1 MKILVLNW
9 KDHHHPLAGGAEDF
23 TYNIMKRLAQDGH
36 EIVWFTSLY
45 PGAKETSHEDG
56 IDFVRSGSYRTVHGK
71 SKAFIRAISPGN
83 KPDVILD
90 EVNTRP
96 FNPSRWL
103 RVNVPVVN
111 LIHQLAREVWFQ
123 ETPLPVALVGRY
135 ALENYWL
142 KAIKNHLTVT
152 VSESTEED
160 LRNLGFERIRLVYNA
175 LEVIPKR
182 TSIEKDNPPKIVYLG
197 RLSRGKR
204 PKDCLEAFR
213 LVRRERPCTMTVMG
227 DGPLMPTLQKR
238 YPEVDFLG
246 HVSETTKRSVLS
258 RATFILASGTREGWN
273 RGVLE
278 AQAYGVVPVV
288 QNIHGLR
295 DAVGKGKAGIMV
307 PTRNPKEIAK
317 SVLSLF
323 DKEKYL
329 RELSQN
335 CIEWASL
342 FSYSKS
348 KSQFESVLTACA
360 LGEPDPYLDTHV
372 SG

>member
-45 PGAKETSHEDG
+45 PGANRTSHEDG

-71 SKAFIRAISPGN
+71 SKAFIRAIAPGN

-135 ALENYWL
+135 VLENYWL
-142 KAIKNHLTVT
+142 KAIKKYLTVT
-152 VSESTEED
+152 VSESTQND
-160 LRNLGFERIRLVYNA
+160 LIKLGFRRIRVVNSA
-175 LEVIPKR
+175 LEEIPEVS
-182 TSIEKDNPPKIVYLG
+182 SIAKDIPPRIVYLG

-204 PKDCLEAFR
+204 PKDCLDAYR
-213 LVRRERPCTMTVMG
+213 LVRSEYACSMTVVG
-227 DGPLMPTLQKR
+227 SGPLLPTLRKK
-238 YPEVDFLG
+238 YPDVDFLG
-246 HVSETTKRSVLS
+246 HVSEATKIRVLRSAS
-258 RATFILASGTREGWN
+258 IMLASGTREGWN
-273 RGVLE
+273 RSVLE
-278 AQAYGVVPVV
+278 AQAHGVVPVV

-295 DAVGKGKAGIMV
+295 DAVGKGTAGIMV
-307 PTRNPKEIAK
+307 PPRSPKELAK
-317 SVLSLF
+317 SVLSLL
-323 DKEKYL
+323 DNEEYL
-329 RELSQN
+329 KKLSKN
-335 CIEWASL
+335 CIDWAGQ
-342 FSYSKS
+342 FTYSES
-348 KSQFESVLTACA
+348 KSQFESVLSACV
-360 LGEPDPYLDTHV
+360 LGME
-372 SG
+372 